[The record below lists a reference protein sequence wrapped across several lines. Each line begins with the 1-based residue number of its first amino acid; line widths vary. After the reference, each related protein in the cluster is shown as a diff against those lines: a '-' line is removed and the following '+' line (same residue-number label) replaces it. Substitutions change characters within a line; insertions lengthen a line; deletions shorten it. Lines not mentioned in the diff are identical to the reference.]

1 MIKLSDHL
9 DIPPMSA
16 VVNERRAHEAKRTKA
31 EARKNYYS
39 RMYQAAKMS
48 RSNSDWTVTPT
59 SGNAEL
65 RNSLRSLRAR
75 ARQMARDNS
84 HFKKFLSLVKNNVVG
99 PKGIKLQ
106 SRARAKDGTLNVEL
120 NKLVEECFWDW
131 SHRET
136 CSASGKLSWL
146 DAQKLFATT
155 LARDGE
161 VLVQKVYPKDN
172 KFGFAL
178 KFIDVSYLDETFNSV
193 APNGNRILMSI
204 EVDKNDRPVR
214 YWLTTPTSD
223 YVFEHDR
230 KMRVPVDASEIIHA
244 FLPNEDEA
252 QARGVTWFHAA
263 MLDAKNL
270 QGYRDGVI
278 TSARAAACSFAT
290 ITPPDD
296 AELSDEHYDDD
307 GNLMPVEIDVQPLS
321 IHELPPG
328 YKMEAFDP
336 KQPTQNHSAFN
347 QAILMDVA
355 AGLDVVYFQLAGDM
369 SAVNFSSARVG
380 LNEERDVWRGV
391 QTFVI
396 EHFCNDVFHAWL
408 ESAFL
413 SGVLKVSVKDLK
425 EIKNPQF
432 RGRSWEY
439 LEPVKDMQ
447 ANILALEHN
456 LTTYT
461 DVLAERGVDLID
473 LLERRRSEKE
483 MAAKYGITLE
493 IAPKK
498 APPEGNS
505 GDRNPSDDENQEE

>member
-9 DIPPMSA
+9 DLPPMSA
-16 VVNERRAHEAKRTKA
+16 VINERRENQKRAAKA
-31 EARKNYYS
+31 EARKQQYS

-48 RSNSDWTVTPT
+48 RSNSEWTVTPT

-84 HFKKFLSLVKNNVVG
+84 HFKKFLSLVRNNVVG

-106 SRARAKDGTLNVEL
+106 SRARGRDGTLNVEL

-161 VLVQKVYPKDN
+161 VLVQKIYPKDN
-172 KFGFAL
+172 RFGFAL
-178 KFIDVSYLDETFNSV
+178 KFIDVSYLDETYNSV
-193 APNGNRILMSI
+193 AANGNRILMSV
-204 EVDKNDRPVR
+204 EVDKNDKPVA
-214 YWLTTPTSD
+214 YFLTTPTSD

-230 KMRVPVDASEIIHA
+230 KMRTRVPAEEIIHA
-244 FLPNEDEA
+244 FLPSEDEA
-252 QARGVTWFHAA
+252 QVRGVTWFHAA

-278 TSARAAACSFAT
+278 TSARAAACSFAV
-290 ITPPDD
+290 IKPPAD
-296 AELSDEHYDDD
+296 AEVSDELLDDD
-307 GNLMPVEIDVQPLS
+307 GIPLPVEIDVQPLS
-321 IHELPPG
+321 VHELPPG
-328 YKMEAFDP
+328 YEMEAFDP

-347 QAILMDVA
+347 EAILMDVA
-355 AGLDVVYFQLAGDM
+355 AGLGVTYFNLAGDM
-369 SAVNFSSARVG
+369 RAVNFSSARVG
-380 LNEERDVWRGV
+380 LNEERDIWREI

-396 EHFCNDVFHAWL
+396 EHFARDVFHAWL

-413 SGVLKVSVKDLK
+413 SGALKVSVKDLK
-425 EIKNPQF
+425 EIRNPQF

-447 ANILALEHN
+447 ANILALENN

-473 LLERRRSEKE
+473 LLERRKSEKE
-483 MAAKYGITLE
+483 LAAKYGVSLE
-493 IAPKK
+493 IAPKNP
-498 APPEGNS
+498 APHE
-505 GDRNPSDDENQEE
+505 NPDENDQPKNDDDNE